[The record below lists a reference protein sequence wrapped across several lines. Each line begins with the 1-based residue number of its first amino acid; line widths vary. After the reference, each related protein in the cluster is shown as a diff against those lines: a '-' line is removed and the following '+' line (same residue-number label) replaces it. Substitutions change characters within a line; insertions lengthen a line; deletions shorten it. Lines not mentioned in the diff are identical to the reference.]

1 MTNVKVYTTPTCSSC
16 KKTKEFLNENNVK
29 FEEVNVAKDQNAVQE
44 MLQKSGQM
52 GVPVTDIDGQII
64 IGFDKLKLKKLLNIG
79 G

>member
-1 MTNVKVYTTPTCSSC
+1 MANVKVYTTPTCSSC

-29 FEEVNVAKDQNAVQE
+29 FEEVDVTKDQNAVQE

-52 GVPVTDIDGQII
+52 SVPVTDIDGQII
-64 IGFDKLKLKKLLNIG
+64 LGFDKVKLKRLLNIG